1 MNVRWFSASI
11 ALGCGASLAMFV
23 ACASNE
29 LASDS
34 EPPPNVSVPSVDA
47 GSDAVADNDAR
58 DDPSL
63 PCTDDVLC
71 SFGPF
76 EPSLEGGPLDLRT
89 RINAI
94 RARNASDVWLV
105 GVNGT
110 VAHYDGTSWKRS
122 DTGTTETMQDV
133 WLRDED
139 EVAISTL
146 SSIYRRNF
154 DAAAAGVDAGPPSAG
169 GWVAVGEPSG
179 SLLELQNS
187 TKRVGSAWIA
197 EGAEWVWLTTIE
209 KIPEPG
215 GSLTALQ
222 SRVNGIWRLRVVP
235 ETNRLQVAQVLP
247 GGTCA
252 TLGCRQMTSVHGSSA
267 DDLWIVGYSGNIIHI
282 TGAQS
287 ATPAFKPF
295 DSQTWADLNGVWAA
309 SATDAW
315 AVGGRGV
322 IRHYAGHPFAWD
334 VVTDVPSTETLR
346 AVWGS
351 SPTDVWA
358 VGDAATVLHYD
369 GTSWSRVE
377 IAGLG
382 SRRPDLFAVWTP
394 APGRVWI
401 GGDGV
406 FLSLGGKP

>member
-1 MNVRWFSASI
+1 MKSRWFSAW
-11 ALGCGASLAMFV
+11 LLLVCGGASTTMFV
-23 ACASNE
+23 ACAGNE
-29 LASDS
+29 PASGPED
-34 EPPPNVSVPSVDA
+34 EGNVPVPVVDA
-47 GSDAVADNDAR
+47 AAFDADADSDGSDDV
-58 DDPSL
+58 PSL

-76 EPSLEGGPLDLRT
+76 DPSFEGGPLDVRT
-89 RINAI
+89 RISAI
-94 RARNASDVWLV
+94 RARNAADVWLV

-122 DTGTTETMQDV
+122 DSGTIETLNDV

-139 EVAISTL
+139 EIVIARL
-146 SSIYRRNF
+146 SSFYRRNF
-154 DAAAAGVDAGPPSAG
+154 DVADAGIDAGAPSAD
-169 GWVAVGEPSG
+169 GWVALGQPPG
-179 SLLELQNS
+179 PTQLTQS
-187 TKRVGSAWIA
+187 TKRVSSAWTA
-197 EGAEWVWLTTIE
+197 PGAEWAYVTSIEDPTPSTTAQRAI
-209 KIPEPG
+209 
-215 GSLTALQ
+215 
-222 SRVNGIWRLRVVP
+222 NGIWRLRVGP
-235 ETNRLQVAQVLP
+235 TTNGLELANALP
-247 GGTCA
+247 TGACT

-267 DDLWIVGYSGNIIHI
+267 DDLWAVGYSGNIMQI

-287 ATPAFKPF
+287 AEPAFKPF
-295 DSQTWADLNGVWAA
+295 DSQTWAELNGVWTA
-309 SATDAW
+309 SKTEAW
-315 AVGGRGV
+315 AVGGGGI
-322 IRHYAGHPFAWD
+322 IRRYTGHPFAWD
-334 VVTDVPSTETLR
+334 IVTDVPTTETLR

-351 SPTDVWA
+351 SATDVWA

-382 SRRPDLFAVWTP
+382 RRRPDLFAVWTP